1 MPKYAYSFEEGNK
14 DMKHLLGGKGA
25 NLAEMTSL
33 EIPVPPGFTI
43 TTEVCDFYYRND
55 KKYPEEMDGQINEK
69 LAELEE
75 KTGKKFGDK
84 NNPLLVSVRSGAAA
98 SMPGMMDTI
107 LNLGLNDNTLKGLVK
122 QTKDERFALDC
133 YRRFIQMFGNVVMKV
148 GHEKFEQIIEQSKR
162 LKGIRFDTELSTD
175 DLKRVIDRYK
185 ILIKN
190 EAGGYFPEDVKMQ
203 LQMATDAVFSSWNN
217 DRAIAYRR
225 IHEIKGLLGT
235 AVNIQAMVFGNMGE
249 DSGTGVAF
257 TRNPSNGEKRFYGEF
272 LISAQGED
280 VVAGIR
286 TPEPIRKLE
295 EMMPEAYSQLMEVQE
310 KLENHYKD
318 MQDLEFT
325 IEKGKLYI
333 LQTRNGKRTANA
345 AVKIAVDM
353 AEEGLITE
361 DEAVLRIEPG
371 QLNQLL
377 HKSVDVNAKGKLIA
391 KGLAASPGATVGEVY
406 FTAAKAKD
414 MAEEGHQVI
423 LVRSET
429 SPEDIEGMHAA
440 QGILTA
446 TGGVTSHAAVVS
458 RGMGKPCIVGA
469 NEILINESEK
479 HFSADGIVVMEGEK
493 ITLDGTTGIVMLGE
507 AALAE
512 PELKEEFKTL
522 MMWADSVRRL
532 GVRANADTP
541 KDCRTARNF
550 GAEGVGLCRT
560 EHMFFQEERIKA
572 VREMMLADTYEAR
585 KKALAKIMPMQKGDF
600 KEIFNVMDGLPVNIR
615 LLDPPLHEF
624 LPKEKE
630 DIEELALEMGIGT
643 EKIHQ
648 LLDATREFN
657 PMLGFRGCRLGI
669 VYPEIFEMQAA
680 AIIEA
685 ACECEEEGIKA
696 IPEIMI
702 PLTGAIREF
711 EILHESIKKTADEI
725 IQSRKNKIGYTI
737 GTMIEV
743 PRACIIADKLAA
755 DAKFLSFG
763 TNDLT
768 QMAFGYSRDDAGK
781 FLPAYVE
788 KGILE
793 KDPFVS
799 IDTEGIGYLMKLAIL
814 KARNVN
820 LSIKIG
826 LCGEHGGDPASVEFC
841 DRIGLDYVSC
851 SPYRVPIARLAA
863 AQAVLKERK
872 VRESGTD

>member
-1 MPKYAYSFEEGNK
+1 MSKYSYSFEEGNR

-33 EIPVPPGFTI
+33 GIPVPPGFTI
-43 TTEVCDFYYRND
+43 TTEVCDFYYKND
-55 KKYPEEMDGQINEK
+55 KKYPEVLAEQINEK

-107 LNLGLNDNTLKGLVK
+107 LNLGLNDETLKGLIK
-122 QTKDERFALDC
+122 QTKNERFALDC

-148 GHEKFEQIIEQSKR
+148 GHEKFEQILEQSKR
-162 LKGIRFDTELSTD
+162 LKGIKLDTELD
-175 DLKRVIDRYK
+175 IGDLKKIIDRHK
-185 ILIKN
+185 ILVKN
-190 EAGGYFPEDVKMQ
+190 EAGRYFPDNVKMQ
-203 LQMATDAVFSSWNN
+203 LQMAIDAVFGSWNN
-217 DRAIAYRR
+217 ERAESYRK

-235 AVNIQAMVFGNMGE
+235 AVNVQAMVFGNMGE

-272 LISAQGED
+272 LMNAQGED

-286 TPEPIRKLE
+286 TPEPIRKME
-295 EMMPEAYSQLMEVQE
+295 ESMPEVYQQLMEVQE

-333 LQTRNGKRTANA
+333 LQTRNGKRAANA

-361 DEAVLRIEPG
+361 DEAVLRIEPR

-377 HKSVDVNAKGKLIA
+377 HKSVDINSKGKLIA
-391 KGLAASPGATVGEVY
+391 KGLAASPGAAVGEVY

-414 MAEEGHQVI
+414 MAESGRKVI

-469 NEILINESEK
+469 NEILINEFEK

-493 ITLDGTTGIVMLGE
+493 ITLDGTTGMVMLGE
-507 AALAE
+507 ANLAE

-532 GVRANADTP
+532 RVRTNADTP
-541 KDCRTARNF
+541 HDCKVARDF
-550 GAEGVGLCRT
+550 GAEGIGLCRT
-560 EHMFFQEERIKA
+560 EHMFFQEGRINA
-572 VREMMLADTYEAR
+572 MREMMLADTIQGR
-585 KKALAKIMPMQKGDF
+585 RKALDKIMPMQKGDF
-600 KEIFNVMDGLPVNIR
+600 KEIFKVMDGLPVNIR

-630 DIEELALEMGIGT
+630 DIEDLAREMGVGA
-643 EKIHQ
+643 EKIRQ
-648 LLDATREFN
+648 LIDATKEFN
-657 PMLGFRGCRLGI
+657 PMLGFRGCRLGV

-702 PLTGAIREF
+702 PLTGAIKEF
-711 EILHESIKKTADEI
+711 EMLHDSIKKTADGINLEH
-725 IQSRKNKIGYTI
+725 NKKVEYTI

-755 DAKFLSFG
+755 NAKFLSFG

-799 IDTEGIGYLMKLAIL
+799 IDTEGVGYLMKLAIL
-814 KARNVN
+814 KARNIN
-820 LSIKIG
+820 LKIKVG
-826 LCGEHGGDPASVEFC
+826 VCGEHGGDPASVEFC
-841 DRIGLDYVSC
+841 DKIGLDYVSC

-872 VRESGTD
+872 AKESNNM